1 MSENFERYFHIWLVI
16 YFPSLLPLIR
26 NSNSFHSFVVTMSD
40 LNQIPKDIIEQN
52 QEEISLIN
60 GKMIIPSLNH
70 LWSFR
75 LDNLKRILISDE
87 NDLEYEDAEED
98 EIIDTSILTSIT
110 NKSSL
115 KVKIIFLEIFVVL
128 LNLRQ
133 PWMTMNYLSISNLD
147 VQHIK
152 RFKMMNIPKVMK
164 MFRKQEVI

>member
-1 MSENFERYFHIWLVI
+1 
-16 YFPSLLPLIR
+16 
-26 NSNSFHSFVVTMSD
+26 MSD
-40 LNQIPKDIIEQN
+40 LNKISKDTIEQK

-60 GKMIIPSLNH
+60 DKMIVSSLNH

-133 PWMTMNYLSISNLD
+133 PWMMMNYLSISNLD
-147 VQHIK
+147 VQHIQ
-152 RFKMMNIPKVMK
+152 RFKMMNIPKVTK